1 MESIPIKVQ
10 AFEGPMDLLLHL
22 IDINKINITDIP
34 IVEITDQY
42 LDYLERMQKD
52 DMNVTSE
59 FIVMAATLLDIKC
72 RMLLPKEVNEEGEEV
87 DPRDELVEK
96 LLEYKMCKYMS
107 LALKDREMEAS
118 KNVYRGKRLPPEVRA
133 YEAPVDYEELIGDN
147 TLDTLGTIFRE
158 ICRRANNRVDP
169 VRSRF
174 GTIEKEEVDMGT
186 TARQVQRRL
195 LNHRKANFR
204 ELLEKAGNRDE
215 IIVTFLVVLEMIKLG
230 AVEARQESNFGEIYL
245 EVQDAGRLEN
255 LDMGEAMQEE
265 SAGGVI

>member
-1 MESIPIKVQ
+1 
-10 AFEGPMDLLLHL
+10 MDLLLHL

-34 IVEITDQY
+34 IAEITDQY
-42 LDYLERMQKD
+42 LEYLGRMQKD
-52 DMNVTSE
+52 DMNVTSD
-59 FIVMAATLLDIKC
+59 FLVMAATLLDIKC

-107 LALKDREMEAS
+107 LALKDREIEAS
-118 KNVYRGKRLPPEVRA
+118 RNIYRAKNLPPEVRG
-133 YEAPVDYEELIGDN
+133 YEAPVDLDALIGDN
-147 TLDTLGTIFRE
+147 TLDTLGAIFRE
-158 ICRRANNRVDP
+158 VCRRANNRVDP

-195 LNHRKANFR
+195 LHHRKANFR
-204 ELLEKAGNRDE
+204 DLLEKAENRDE

-230 AVEARQESNFGEIYL
+230 AVRVTQESNFGEIDL
-245 EVQDAGRLEN
+245 EVQDAEKLGS

-265 SAGGVI
+265 SSGGMN